1 MTSPIYVQNDDQG
14 DSESLDEEIM
24 SEYQEYLARRSLAV
38 QRNGVES
45 SWMFQRDAEEHYFG
59 SIVEISAIKIK
70 DPAMGSTL
78 AKAVDKRD

>member
-1 MTSPIYVQNDDQG
+1 
-14 DSESLDEEIM
+14 
-24 SEYQEYLARRSLAV
+24 
-38 QRNGVES
+38 
-45 SWMFQRDAEEHYFG
+45 MFQRDAEEHYFG